1 MRKFELHIDGVE
13 VRGTVSRD
21 EIGLVWEVTRATGA
35 YDADVIGHTL
45 EVLYGDLPAMPIGVA
60 RVVRR

>member
-1 MRKFELHIDGVE
+1 MRTFVIELDGVE
-13 VRGTVSRD
+13 IEGTVSRD

-35 YDADVIGHTL
+35 YDEDVVGHTL
-45 EVLYGDLPAMPIGVA
+45 EVLYADLPAQPIGVA